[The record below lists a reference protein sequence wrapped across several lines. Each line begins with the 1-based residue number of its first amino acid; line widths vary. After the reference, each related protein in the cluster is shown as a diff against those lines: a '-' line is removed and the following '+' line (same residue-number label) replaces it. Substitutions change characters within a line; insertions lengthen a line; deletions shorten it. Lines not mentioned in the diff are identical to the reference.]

1 MALIKHPA
9 FPQSPDRRQAAGA
22 AADMPSKSRRGLR
35 MEMVFD
41 SLPLVNLI
49 GRDIWTTE
57 HGVVLTFEF
66 DITLKR
72 NVN

>member
-1 MALIKHPA
+1 
-9 FPQSPDRRQAAGA
+9 
-22 AADMPSKSRRGLR
+22 

-66 DITLKR
+66 DTMLKR
-72 NVN
+72 NVI